1 MKTTNICLTRVL
13 LINNDIGS
21 KLYIDIYIFDNNLSA
36 INGLSYL
43 SNRRLIVLYYII
55 LCYIILYCFI
65 LYYIILYCF
74 ILYYIILYYII
85 LYYIILAKH
94 PSDGRVSA

>member
-21 KLYIDIYIFDNNLSA
+21 KLYIDIYLVIIFDNNLSA

-65 LYYIILYCF
+65 LYYIILFYI

-85 LYYIILAKH
+85 LYYIIL
-94 PSDGRVSA
+94 